1 MSALF
6 RIIQPHSSV
15 VFGSRPVPAIAHN
28 VGISALISCHRF
40 VLFGICRRGRGL
52 AEVFGKIAY
61 LFPDLVF
68 IILGRTGLL
77 RPRAHEGG
85 QRGRSGCLGQYALS
99 LRDAPHR
106 HGLR

>member
-1 MSALF
+1 MSMSALF

-40 VLFGICRRGRGL
+40 ALFGICRRGGRL
-52 AEVFGKIAY
+52 AEVFGKTAH

-68 IILGRTGLL
+68 ITWGAQGRYDPGLT
-77 RPRAHEGG
+77 RGG
-85 QRGRSGCLGQYALS
+85 SVGVPAVW
-99 LRDAPHR
+99 ANMP
-106 HGLR
+106 